1 MTRTIFY
8 VCAPNDET
16 LTVVAESEAEAI
28 EEALAFCDDLDSEM
42 RNYTAHPSTEPPTFW
57 RWVGFGSLFDAEEQ
71 LDDLDKHGVTA
82 DRLRIRESRPF
93 GLPVDLW
100 EVGARDEDW
109 YRLPSCVLCG
119 GAE

>member
-42 RNYTAHPSTEPPTFW
+42 RNYTAHLSTESPKFW
-57 RWVGFGSLFDAEEQ
+57 RWVGFERTDAEEQ
-71 LDDLDKHGVTA
+71 IREFDSVGVTV
-82 DRLRIRESRPF
+82 DRLLTRETSRP
-93 GLPVDLW
+93 GVGPILW

-109 YRLPSCVLCG
+109 CRLPSCVLCG